1 MSKSN
6 IIGYISA
13 IVGVV
18 FLTIAFIVFQKYAEG
33 NLMLEMFFC
42 ISSVCLSRVD
52 IFFPVF
58 VVGYLSLAL
67 SLALLGE
74 HITKNLMRII
84 FGK

>member
-1 MSKSN
+1 MNRVN

-18 FLTIAFIVFQKYAEG
+18 FLAIAFGVFQKYAEG
-33 NLMLEMFFC
+33 NLMSETYFC

-58 VVGYLSLAL
+58 IAGYISLAL

-74 HITKNLMRII
+74 HIVSKLMQLV
-84 FGK
+84 FGR